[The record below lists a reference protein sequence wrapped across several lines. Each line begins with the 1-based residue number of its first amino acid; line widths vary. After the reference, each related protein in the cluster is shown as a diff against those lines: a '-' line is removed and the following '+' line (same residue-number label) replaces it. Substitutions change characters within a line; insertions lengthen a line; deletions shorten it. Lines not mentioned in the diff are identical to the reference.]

1 MKNPTDNLNAYLV
14 GGAVRDRLLGI
25 EVKDRDWVVVGATA
39 AEMLRRGFKP
49 VGKDFPVFA
58 HPRNGEQY
66 ALARRERKIGKGYR
80 GFAAVSAPDITLE
93 QDLLRRDITINA
105 IAADGDGALIDP
117 FGGAADIK
125 RRVIRHVS
133 AAFSEDPVRI
143 LRAARFAA
151 RFNHLGFTIHRDTY
165 ALMRRMVAA
174 GEADALQPERV
185 WQELRSVFSD
195 GATSR
200 FIAELRKCGALARVM
215 PELDALFGVAQPAEH
230 HPEIDAGEHML
241 LALDAAHKLS
251 SDPLVIFAAM
261 THDLGKAL
269 TPASELPS
277 HPDHELAGLKPIE
290 ILCARLRAP
299 VQYRKFALTVCKN
312 HMLFHRLAE
321 LTPSAVLNLL
331 ESLNAFNRRE
341 QVRMFG
347 LCGLADK
354 RGRKGRQNEAAPQF
368 ELLQKY
374 HAAALTV
381 DAAAIAAELSDGE
394 QIKRA
399 VRASRVAAI
408 AAVKAADA

>member
-25 EVKDRDWVVVGATA
+25 EVKDRDWVVVGATP

-93 QDLLRRDITINA
+93 QDLRRRDITINA
-105 IAADGDGALIDP
+105 IAEDGDGALIDP

-165 ALMRRMVAA
+165 ALMRQMVAA

-185 WQELRSVFSD
+185 WQELRSAFSD

-269 TPASELPS
+269 TPASALPS

-290 ILCARLRAP
+290 TLCERLRAP

-354 RGRKGRQNEAAPQF
+354 RGRKGRADEKAPQF

-381 DAAAIAAELSDGE
+381 DAAAIAAGLSDGE